1 MNDPLEVEGAE
12 GPGLDFRGFSVFA
25 EFPRGEK
32 TEKRKSSGFDMAA
45 RTGDLEVGILR
56 CGNN

>member
-1 MNDPLEVEGAE
+1 MNDPLEVDGDE

-25 EFPRGEK
+25 EFPRGER

-45 RTGDLEVGILR
+45 RTGDLEAGIFP
-56 CGNN
+56 